1 MTRTDTRSGK
11 LTTALRISVTAR
23 FNKRKFGTVLSSLCR
38 EIARHTIRLPAS
50 ARHKKTVAMLDSKTI
65 IKVGRGGR
73 DVTFILK
80 IRCSA
85 VAFSY
90 FS

>member
-1 MTRTDTRSGK
+1 MTITENLLSCELVALSYSQTRSFSAG
-11 LTTALRISVTAR
+11 
-23 FNKRKFGTVLSSLCR
+23 FHG
-38 EIARHTIRLPAS
+38 IRLPAS
-50 ARHKKTVAMLDSKTI
+50 ARHKKTVAMLDSKTT

-85 VAFSY
+85 VILKWY
-90 FS
+90 FLTSVDMNVSLPCD